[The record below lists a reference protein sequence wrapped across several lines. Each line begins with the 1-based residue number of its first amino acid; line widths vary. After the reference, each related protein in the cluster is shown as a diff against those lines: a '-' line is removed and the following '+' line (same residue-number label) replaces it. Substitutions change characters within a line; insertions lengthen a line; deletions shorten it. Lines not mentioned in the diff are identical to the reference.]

1 MIRLVEAAS
10 GTLRSLLPPARLRS
24 SAPNEDAAS
33 WHAALAAEI
42 AHHLSPAHAGLLAR
56 PEPTAGGMAWL
67 AEGTVR
73 SRYADL
79 PAAGR
84 RALDAAVGAI
94 LSDIRRLAES
104 GAAPTV
110 REAWPALIEIP
121 DMSHLFAVDG
131 RPVLAA
137 WGHAGAGASGRLAR
151 LDDGVPWRAAP
162 RVPWRRY
169 GAALGVLAGLALAAG
184 LLLPMASHWL
194 RSSAP
199 SGFVDQPAACAI
211 VPGQLDALRGQ
222 MELDGRGQE
231 LRTLLATLTEEVGRA
246 QLLCPVA
253 ALPQAPAPAPR
264 PSPAAPPRA
273 DLPQDRWDRR
283 DLAML
288 EGCWNLY
295 TAITVFNEDGTRS
308 SKIRSWRQCFDGHG
322 TGRQTIAL
330 EDGRQCEGALAASFG
345 QDAVLRVTEPTAC
358 HGTLHLSRNERLC
371 RRLGDDEAE
380 CNGRTIEGGMSGHGF
395 AGRFRR

>member
-10 GTLRSLLPPARLRS
+10 GTLRSLLPPAR
-24 SAPNEDAAS
+24 NAAS

-121 DMSHLFAVDG
+121 DMGHLFAVDG

-169 GAALGVLAGLALAAG
+169 GAALGMLAGLALAAG
-184 LLLPMASHWL
+184 LLPTMASHWL

-211 VPGQLDALRGQ
+211 VPGQLDTLRGQ

-295 TAITVFNEDGTRS
+295 TAITVFNENGTQA

>member
-1 MIRLVEAAS
+1 MIRLVEDAS
-10 GTLRSLLPPARLRS
+10 GTLRSLLPPGRLRSSAPSGLRS

-42 AHHLSPAHAGLLAR
+42 AHHLSPAHAAMLAR

-67 AEGTVR
+67 AEGTAR

-84 RALDAAVGAI
+84 RALDAAAGAI

-104 GAAPTV
+104 GAAPIV
-110 REAWPALIEIP
+110 REAWPALVEIP
-121 DMSHLFAVDG
+121 DMGHLFAVDG

-137 WGHAGAGASGRLAR
+137 WGHAGAGASGRLAQ

-162 RVPWRRY
+162 RVPCGRY
-169 GAALGVLAGLALAAG
+169 GAALGALAGLALALG
-184 LLLPMASHWL
+184 LLLPMASRW
-194 RSSAP
+194 
-199 SGFVDQPAACAI
+199 FVEQPAACAI

-253 ALPQAPAPAPR
+253 VAPLPAPVPLPAP
-264 PSPAAPPRA
+264 PPPRA
-273 DLPQDRWDRR
+273 DLPHNQWDRQ
-283 DLAML
+283 DLTML
-288 EGCWNLY
+288 AGCWHLS
-295 TAITVFNEDGTRS
+295 TAIQTRNNRGVGS
-308 SKIRSWRQCFDGHG
+308 PIKTWRMCFDG
-322 TGRQTIAL
+322 TGRGNQEVAL
-330 EDGRQCEGALAASFG
+330 QDGRHCSGPLDAAFDGAGL
-345 QDAVLRVTEPTAC
+345 LRVTHTQECSGPSLSMTQA
-358 HGTLHLSRNERLC
+358 TLQC
-371 RRLGDDEAE
+371 RRLSDAEAQ
-380 CNGRTIEGGMSGHGF
+380 CDGRNPDATTF
-395 AGRFRR
+395 AGTFKR

>member
-10 GTLRSLLPPARLRS
+10 GTLRSLLPPGR
-24 SAPNEDAAS
+24 DAVS

-42 AHHLSPAHAGLLAR
+42 AHHLSPAHAELLAR
-56 PEPTAGGMAWL
+56 PEPVDGGTAWL
-67 AEGTVR
+67 AEGVART
-73 SRYADL
+73 RYADL
-79 PAAGR
+79 PAAER
-84 RALDAAVGAI
+84 RALDAAAGAI
-94 LSDIRRLAES
+94 LADIRRLAES

-110 REAWPALIEIP
+110 REAWPAMVEVP
-121 DMSHLFAVDG
+121 DLGHLFAVDG

-137 WGHAGAGASGRLAR
+137 WGHAGSGASGRLLR

-162 RVPWRRY
+162 LLPWSRY

-194 RSSAP
+194 
-199 SGFVDQPAACAI
+199 VDQPAACAI
-211 VPGQLDALRGQ
+211 VPGQLDALHGQ
-222 MELDGRGQE
+222 MELDGRSQE

-253 ALPQAPAPAPR
+253 VLPPPAPAPAVR
-264 PSPAAPPRA
+264 PLPALPPHA
-273 DLPQDRWDRR
+273 DLPQDRWDRH
-283 DLAML
+283 DLALL

-295 TAITVFNEDGTRS
+295 TVITVFNQDGTGG

-322 TGRQTIAL
+322 AGRQTVAL
-330 EDGRQCEGALAASFG
+330 EDGRQCDGALAASFDP
-345 QDAVLRVTEPTAC
+345 DAALRVTEPTAC
-358 HGTLHLSRNERLC
+358 RGSLYLSRSERLC
-371 RRLGDDEAE
+371 RRLGDAEAE
-380 CNGRTIEGGMSGHGF
+380 CSGHTIEGGLSGHHY

>member
-10 GTLRSLLPPARLRS
+10 GTLRSLLPPGQ
-24 SAPNEDAAS
+24 NTAS

-42 AHHLSPAHAGLLAR
+42 AHHLSPAHAGMLAR

-67 AEGTVR
+67 AEGAAR

-84 RALDAAVGAI
+84 RALDVAAGAI

-121 DMSHLFAVDG
+121 DMGHLFAVDG

-162 RVPWRRY
+162 RVPWSRY
-169 GAALGVLAGLALAAG
+169 GAAFGVLAGLALAAG

-199 SGFVDQPAACAI
+199 SGFVEQPAACAI
-211 VPGQLDALRGQ
+211 VPGQLDTLRGQ

-253 ALPQAPAPAPR
+253 VLPPPAPVPLPAPV
-264 PSPAAPPRA
+264 PPPRA
-273 DLPQDRWDRR
+273 DLPRDQWDQQDLTM
-283 DLAML
+283 LA
-288 EGCWNLY
+288 GCWHLS
-295 TAITVFNEDGTRS
+295 TAIQTRDDRGVGS
-308 SKIRSWRQCFDGHG
+308 PIKTWRMCFDGA
-322 TGRQTIAL
+322 GRGNQETTL
-330 EDGRQCEGALAASFG
+330 QDGRHCSGPL
-345 QDAVLRVTEPTAC
+345 DAVFTGVGLLRVTHTQPCSGPGLTMSQAILQC
-358 HGTLHLSRNERLC
+358 HRLSDAEAQCDGRNPDGT
-371 RRLGDDEAE
+371 
-380 CNGRTIEGGMSGHGF
+380 TFGGAF
-395 AGRFRR
+395 KR

>member
-10 GTLRSLLPPARLRS
+10 GTLRSLLPPGQ
-24 SAPNEDAAS
+24 NTAS

-42 AHHLSPAHAGLLAR
+42 AHHLSPAHAAMLAR
-56 PEPTAGGMAWL
+56 PELTAGGMAWL
-67 AEGTVR
+67 AEGAAR

-84 RALDAAVGAI
+84 RALDAAAGAI

-121 DMSHLFAVDG
+121 DMGHLFAVDG

-162 RVPWRRY
+162 RVPWGRY
-169 GAALGVLAGLALAAG
+169 GAALGALAGLALAAG
-184 LLLPMASHWL
+184 LLLPMASHW
-194 RSSAP
+194 
-199 SGFVDQPAACAI
+199 FVEQPAACAI

-253 ALPQAPAPAPR
+253 MLPQAPAPAPR
-264 PSPAAPPRA
+264 PSPAPPPRA

-288 EGCWNLY
+288 EGCWSLY

-322 TGRQTIAL
+322 AGRQTIAL